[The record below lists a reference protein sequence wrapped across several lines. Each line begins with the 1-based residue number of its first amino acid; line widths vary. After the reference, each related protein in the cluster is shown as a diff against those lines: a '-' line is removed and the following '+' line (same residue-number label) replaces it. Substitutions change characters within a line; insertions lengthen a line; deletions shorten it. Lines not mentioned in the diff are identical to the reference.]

1 MIKVEENKD
10 QHNEISTST
19 NKLNEVE
26 TEDEKDKNDKITL
39 EDLTNIISEPD
50 DKKDDDNYDDHDHEH
65 EHEHEHDQDHEKEHE
80 NEHEHDTH
88 IRKKD
93 SADLSND
100 DMIESEL
107 RMIRKKNL
115 DKYVLFGDKFKS
127 NTESEEELS
136 KQSKNDNSSQR
147 QLYKFV
153 GRTLFVF
160 LDKGGNPLMIIGPH
174 WPMYACFCGIISIIF
189 LGIYLTLW
197 KNLGLV
203 MQVLGHI
210 CFWTYFISYT
220 HCSLCNPGYPKNDI
234 GRRIGQPRDQYY
246 LCTLCHFYVK
256 KSRYAHHCFDCDIC
270 IENHDHHCPW
280 TGHCIGRNNYYSF
293 FVFVGSSFLIIIY
306 LAGAICVGASQYN

>member
-50 DKKDDDNYDDHDHEH
+50 DKKDDDNYDDHDH

-136 KQSKNDNSSQR
+136 KQSK
-147 QLYKFV
+147 K
-153 GRTLFVF
+153 
-160 LDKGGNPLMIIGPH
+160 MIILLKDN
-174 WPMYACFCGIISIIF
+174 YIN
-189 LGIYLTLW
+189 LLEELYLY
-197 KNLGLV
+197 
-203 MQVLGHI
+203 
-210 CFWTYFISYT
+210 FWIREEI
-220 HCSLCNPGYPKNDI
+220 L
-234 GRRIGQPRDQYY
+234 
-246 LCTLCHFYVK
+246 
-256 KSRYAHHCFDCDIC
+256 
-270 IENHDHHCPW
+270 
-280 TGHCIGRNNYYSF
+280 
-293 FVFVGSSFLIIIY
+293 
-306 LAGAICVGASQYN
+306 

>member
-50 DKKDDDNYDDHDHEH
+50 DKKDDDNYDDHDH

-234 GRRIGQPRDQYY
+234 GRRIGQPNWS
-246 LCTLCHFYVK
+246 T
-256 KSRYAHHCFDCDIC
+256 
-270 IENHDHHCPW
+270 
-280 TGHCIGRNNYYSF
+280 
-293 FVFVGSSFLIIIY
+293 
-306 LAGAICVGASQYN
+306 